1 MEFPFLLGRA
11 FIEAFGSDEVEAAE
25 MVFPFLLGRA
35 FIEASILQ
43 TAMQFRLPHFPSYLE
58 GLSLRRIVPVGRDN
72 VNSGFPSFL
81 EGLSLRH

>member
-35 FIEASILQ
+35 FFEAKANNERFSTQRFPYSFVGTLIEAGVWKCH
-43 TAMQFRLPHFPSYLE
+43 RLTPLAI
-58 GLSLRRIVPVGRDN
+58 SLPFCRD
-72 VNSGFPSFL
+72 L
-81 EGLSLRH
+81 H